1 MKAGA
6 DVNVPNKVKLCKY
19 VISSYV
25 AIVYI
30 ILIQSGFTPLHYA
43 AQKGHV
49 LLVDTLI
56 RLGAKPD
63 GVNKVNYNMI
73 MNITL

>member
-6 DVNVPNKVKLCKY
+6 DVNVHNKVKAEQ
-19 VISSYV
+19 IINSYV

-63 GVNKVNYNMI
+63 GVNKVNYNII

>member
-1 MKAGA
+1 M
-6 DVNVPNKVKLCKY
+6 
-19 VISSYV
+19 
-25 AIVYI
+25 
-30 ILIQSGFTPLHYA
+30 LIQSGFTPLHYA

-63 GVNKVNYNMI
+63 SVNKVNYI
-73 MNITL
+73 ITINITL

>member
-1 MKAGA
+1 MQII
-6 DVNVPNKVKLCKY
+6 N
-19 VISSYV
+19 SYV

-43 AQKGHV
+43 AQKGNV

-63 GVNKVNYNMI
+63 GVNKVHKLHNYNEYYFVS
-73 MNITL
+73 